1 MAKTQKKPSRQP
13 SLKAATTTNLL
24 KELDRRRGV
33 LEEEREALLAEIEE
47 IDAHLADIATALPAS
62 RAPRKSR
69 RKASSNRTGGKR
81 VLLADALQPMLSGK
95 ELSVT
100 EIADSLLK
108 SGYKTKSTAKNFRVM
123 VNQTLT
129 KDTRFKRVS
138 RGIYTAA

>member
-1 MAKTQKKPSRQP
+1 MAKTQKKPTRQP

-47 IDAHLADIATALPAS
+47 IDAHLEDISTALPAS

-69 RKASSNRTGGKR
+69 RKASTKRSGGKR
-81 VLLADALQPMLSGK
+81 VLLADALQSKLAGK
-95 ELSVT
+95 QLSVT

-108 SGYKTKSTAKNFRVM
+108 SGYKTKSSAKNFRVM

-138 RGIYTAA
+138 RGIYTSA